1 MKTAAGCGS
10 NRIGNIAIQQMN
22 EQQPVVCHSGRSEES
37 HRNLPLRRKG
47 TKM

>member
-22 EQQPVVCHSGRSEES
+22 EATTRGLSFRAQRGISPEFA
-37 HRNLPLRRKG
+37 
-47 TKM
+47 TKTQRH